1 MTLGQDI
8 FQMVYDMIDTTVYSS
23 AAGPEVDNRAKIIY
37 QDPGLITAIDEALK
51 QLQSTGELGPGVSG
65 EAATGG
71 GGEFE
76 NALAEMVNND
86 WMGAAE
92 LSMTDEEY
100 SAWMESDAKK
110 EPFLGKPNEA
120 QAVGMVKSGVSGA
133 MNPVSLGVSAISLIP
148 HAALVLLAISL
159 APLIIDQ
166 LKSPGS
172 MLDVRWRRVMQEE
185 FNALMSR
192 QEQWNAQIG
201 VRQVYVASHDQF
213 LIGNGAAL
221 SESNLRRVR
230 ESDQRIADRLE
241 FTDHAKEFFK

>member
-8 FQMVYDMIDTTVYSS
+8 YQMVHDMIDTTVYSS
-23 AAGPEVDNRAKIIY
+23 AAGPNVDNYAKVIY
-37 QDPGLITAIDEALK
+37 QDPGLITAIDESLK
-51 QLQSTGELGPGVSG
+51 QMGYAGDPGESKPQ
-65 EAATGG
+65 AIGG
-71 GGEFE
+71 DGDFE
-76 NALAEMVNND
+76 NALADLINEDFND
-86 WMGAAE
+86 LADDAMSDKEYAKFAE
-92 LSMTDEEY
+92 NR
-100 SAWMESDAKK
+100 AKQK
-110 EPFLGKPNEA
+110 PFLEPVGEA
-120 QAVGMVKSGVSGA
+120 QAVSLARSGIKA
-133 MNPVSLGVSAISLIP
+133 AQNPISLGVSAISMIP

-172 MLDVRWRRVMQEE
+172 MLDVRWRRIMQEE
-185 FNALMSR
+185 YNALMSR
-192 QEQWNAQIG
+192 QDQWNAQIG

-241 FTDHAKEFFK
+241 FTDHAVEFFN